1 MSLKF
6 EDLDPAVARQMGL
19 TKQRQKKFTA
29 ENERQF
35 AIKAL
40 NLLSTLTQ
48 SERARVL
55 RRATTLNNV

>member
-1 MSLKF
+1 MSLSL
-6 EDLDPAVARQMGL
+6 EDLDGDTLRKLGVTRP
-19 TKQRQKKFTA
+19 RQKKFTA

>member
-1 MSLKF
+1 MRIEELDSDTLKK
-6 EDLDPAVARQMGL
+6 LRLSKP
-19 TKQRQKKFTA
+19 RQKKFTA
-29 ENERQF
+29 EHERQF